1 MGLGAWIHGAI
12 APPVVLG
19 DPKYTHIYGPM
30 LGFDIVTP
38 RWRFMDLLRWQ
49 VPLPKYANLRTNPIG
64 LRYKGEHLIKGMSP
78 PYYDSMS
85 DAVDAVVAEKFGP
98 SGIYKDKALF
108 ARIYKGDFGDRYL
121 NEAAVYASDIVECVR
136 DICTYIYDTHGRFPA
151 HCDAIHIPGVWLQV
165 HHVET
170 EYYDRFFQDG
180 LTQTH
185 RDHYDLWH

>member
-1 MGLGAWIHGAI
+1 
-12 APPVVLG
+12 
-19 DPKYTHIYGPM
+19 